1 MKKIALQLNYEI
13 SEQEKKQAVVVINLF
28 NDVLDKLSLVVQ
40 HLKFMENSFSS
51 DKDSITPDEVLNR
64 RAALRQFRDKL
75 IDLFNDMIF
84 DKSNEGILPAL
95 KSAEIFDSDMKISN
109 LKNLVT
115 DSFVSLKDHTNKFIE
130 LFSDLEDKEF
140 VQNVIAGI
148 GVVLKEASK
157 FEEIIR
163 NNFLKYIKENIFPQN
178 VESKILDKPVSTKSN
193 NKPYVQLLHEN
204 IEKHLKGK

>member
-51 DKDSITPDEVLNR
+51 DKDSITPEEVLNR

-75 IDLFNDMIF
+75 IDLFNNMIL
-84 DKSNEGILPAL
+84 DKNKSGILPAL
-95 KSAEIFDSDMKISN
+95 KSAEIFDSDMKITN

-157 FEEIIR
+157 FEEIMK

>member
-51 DKDSITPDEVLNR
+51 DKDSITPEEVLNR

-75 IDLFNDMIF
+75 IDLFNDMIL

-95 KSAEIFDSDMKISN
+95 KAAEIFDSDMKISN

-148 GVVLKEASK
+148 GVVLKESSK